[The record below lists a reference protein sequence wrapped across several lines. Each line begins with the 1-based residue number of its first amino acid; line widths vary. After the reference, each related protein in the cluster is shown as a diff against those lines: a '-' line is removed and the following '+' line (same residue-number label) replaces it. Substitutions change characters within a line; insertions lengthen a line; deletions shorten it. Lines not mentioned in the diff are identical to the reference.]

1 MNRAGPAQ
9 NATVVLVGSLSG
21 TPGVSCAA
29 LGLAALWPGHEGLL
43 VEADPSGGVVA
54 ARFRLPNTGGVN
66 DLAAAAR
73 HGGVVDDPIPFSHVL
88 PLRSHVLPLR
98 SRVVPGPGDASQ
110 AASAVA
116 VLASHPQAALR
127 SLAPLVVVDVGRLY
141 PDSPAFG
148 LLPAA
153 DRVVLV
159 THPQDEYLNHAY
171 ARLPELHRAAMP
183 GAVGLVVSGK
193 SRYPM
198 EEIAEQFRVPVWA
211 HLPADR
217 WGAAVLTGRRAGTAW
232 TRTRLGQSLNGLALA
247 LARHRRPVEVRTR

>member
-9 NATVVLVGSLSG
+9 NATVVVVGSLSG

-29 LGLAALWPGHEGLL
+29 LGLAALWPGHQGLL

-54 ARFRLPNTGGVN
+54 ARFRLANSGGVN

-73 HGGVVDDPIPFSHVL
+73 HGGVVDDPIPFSQ
-88 PLRSHVLPLR
+88 PLPLR

-116 VLASHPQAALR
+116 VLAAHPDAALR

-193 SRYPM
+193 SRYPVA
-198 EEIAEQFRVPVWA
+198 EIAEQFRVPVWA
-211 HLPADR
+211 HLPHDR

-232 TRTRLGQSLNGLALA
+232 TRTRLGQSLNTLALA
-247 LARHRRPVEVRTR
+247 LARHRRQVEVRTR